1 MTLSIGLDAALSAL
15 STTADQTSIVSR
27 NVARAG
33 EPGAS
38 RKIANLVTLQGGGVK
53 VASVTRAA
61 NAALYD
67 KLLGATSDS
76 AAQKAI
82 VDALDRLDATIND
95 PELDASPAALVGK
108 LADALHTYATSPQD
122 AAAARSAVAAATDLA
137 QALKAATGTVQQL
150 RTEADGEMAASV
162 GNINALLARFETV
175 NTEIV
180 KGTRRGADVT
190 DLLDERDQILT
201 SISAEVGVRTVSRGD
216 NDMAVYT
223 DSGVTLFDVKARAV
237 TFDRTYSL
245 SASTTGN
252 VVYADGV
259 PITGNSGRMLAGSGR
274 LTGLAAI
281 RDTYAPTYQSQLDE
295 IARGLVTTFAES
307 DQSATPTLPDV
318 PGLFT
323 YSGAPAMPAS
333 GTLVVGLAGSIKVN
347 ANVDPS
353 QGGNATRLRDG
364 GISNPGNPAYVYNST
379 GAAGFS
385 QRLEQLIDELGTP
398 QAFDASA
405 GLVASSTLSG
415 FASSSVSWLQESR
428 KSASADGDY
437 KAALLER
444 AYGALTKVTGVN
456 LDEEMTL
463 LLELERSYQASTR
476 LVTTIDNMLAA
487 LLQAAG

>member
-122 AAAARSAVAAATDLA
+122 AAAARSAVAAAADLA
-137 QALKAATGTVQQL
+137 QALNAATGTVQQL

-162 GNINALLARFETV
+162 GNINTLLARFETV

-237 TFDRTYSL
+237 TFDPTYSF
-245 SASTTGN
+245 SATTTGN

-295 IARGLVTTFAES
+295 IARGLITAFAETS
-307 DQSATPTLPDV
+307 PTNALPAA

-323 YSGAPAMPAS
+323 WSGAPALPAA
-333 GTLVVGLAGSIKVN
+333 GMLVTGLAGQIRLNPAMDS
-347 ANVDPS
+347 A
-353 QGGNATRLRDG
+353 QGGNPELLRDG
-364 GISNPGNPAYVYNST
+364 GANGVGYIHNTGSNASYSALLISYGDRISAPM
-379 GAAGFS
+379 
-385 QRLEQLIDELGTP
+385 
-398 QAFDASA
+398 AFDPAT
-405 GLVASSTLSG
+405 GID
-415 FASSSVSWLQESR
+415 ASSSLSDYSTASIGWLDGMR
-428 KSASADGDY
+428 KEASN
-437 KAALLER
+437 AAQSKEALAVHTAELLSNE
-444 AYGALTKVTGVN
+444 TGVN
-456 LDEEMTL
+456 VDMEMSL
-463 LLELERSYQASTR
+463 LLDLEHSYEASAR
-476 LVTTIDNMLAA
+476 LIRAVDEMLAA
-487 LLQAAG
+487 LLDAVR

>member
-67 KLLGATSDS
+67 KLLGATSNS

-122 AAAARSAVAAATDLA
+122 AAAARSAVAAAADLA
-137 QALKAATGTVQQL
+137 QALNAATGTVQQL

-162 GNINALLARFETV
+162 GNINTLLARFETV

-190 DLLDERDQILT
+190 DLLDQRDQILAG
-201 SISAEVGVRTVSRGD
+201 ISAEVGVRTVSRGD

-237 TFDRTYSL
+237 TFDRTYCFT
-245 SASTTGN
+245 ATTTGN
-252 VVYADGV
+252 AVYADGV
-259 PITGNSGRMLAGSGR
+259 PITGNSGRMLAASGR
-274 LTGLAAI
+274 LTGLAAV
-281 RDTYAPTYQSQLDE
+281 RDTYAADLPE
-295 IARGLVTTFAES
+295 PARRDRPRPHQHVRRKRPERDS
-307 DQSATPTLPDV
+307 DASRCSRPLHLFRALRPCPPPGRWLSASPAPSRSTPTSTP
-318 PGLFT
+318 
-323 YSGAPAMPAS
+323 ARAAMP
-333 GTLVVGLAGSIKVN
+333 
-347 ANVDPS
+347 
-353 QGGNATRLRDG
+353 TRLRDG
-364 GISNPGNPAYVYNST
+364 GISTRAIPPTST
-379 GAAGFS
+379 IPRARRAS
-385 QRLEQLIDELGTP
+385 RDRLEQLHRRARHAAVLRCLGAGSCRLDAVGFCVILGRVAPGGP
-398 QAFDASA
+398 QVRKRGRRLQGGAAGA
-405 GLVASSTLSG
+405 GL
-415 FASSSVSWLQESR
+415 R
-428 KSASADGDY
+428 
-437 KAALLER
+437 R
-444 AYGALTKVTGVN
+444 
-456 LDEEMTL
+456 
-463 LLELERSYQASTR
+463 R
-476 LVTTIDNMLAA
+476 
-487 LLQAAG
+487 